1 MSDRLE
7 AGLGH
12 LVMAAVA
19 ERGRFRAEAAVGRL
33 LGLHAAAY
41 RLALS
46 VLGSDA
52 DAEDAVQQAYL
63 AAVRQLRMQPPSQN
77 ERAWFLKI
85 VTNQARLHIRGEVHR
100 RRREAMAAAERAVET
115 STAPPD
121 GETLRAL
128 RRELDGL
135 SEEHRLPLVLCYQEG
150 LTQRE
155 AAAVLDVAESTLSER
170 LQAALEALR
179 LRLRAAG
186 HAVAIAGLAGA
197 IRTSAPEL
205 PAGLADRIQGVLNS
219 GDGIAGA
226 GPGGLELKGGLIVKI
241 GLGIAAVGLVAG
253 ATFWAV
259 GGRTGEPAKSPPA
272 AAPEKKSAFDT
283 PIWHPDAEWESTGR
297 FLGSVMPAS
306 AGWLDGPKGEMMS
319 RGGGPRSPWGSPY
332 GGHERCVW
340 ACMDEKT
347 ERYHVVAGAEVYGYL
362 DGPFSRARHGGWIYM
377 DRAFSLMTPDR
388 RYLYTSDVFNGRMI
402 RRLDFMKQ
410 EIATV
415 QWEVEN
421 FTGLTMGQDGKIYAL
436 TPPHLAV
443 LNQDGKLERKIALEL
458 KGDVGWE
465 ANTAHD
471 PKRNRMWATSG
482 HNPKRQWHVWYWDLA
497 DGSFHGEVPAKAK
510 QPGDHMFGGAPGSYK
525 DGWFVY
531 PQSCVYFG
539 PDDPDYRLLYMS
551 HTDCGNSH
559 RLDLEKKEVWVLSGP
574 PRNKSGPIRYVFK
587 REEINPFEPHT
598 GPSWRPDGDFTMPTG
613 GSAGLGIVLYKRVK

>member
-1 MSDRLE
+1 
-7 AGLGH
+7 
-12 LVMAAVA
+12 
-19 ERGRFRAEAAVGRL
+19 
-33 LGLHAAAY
+33 
-41 RLALS
+41 
-46 VLGSDA
+46 
-52 DAEDAVQQAYL
+52 
-63 AAVRQLRMQPPSQN
+63 
-77 ERAWFLKI
+77 
-85 VTNQARLHIRGEVHR
+85 
-100 RRREAMAAAERAVET
+100 
-115 STAPPD
+115 
-121 GETLRAL
+121 
-128 RRELDGL
+128 
-135 SEEHRLPLVLCYQEG
+135 
-150 LTQRE
+150 
-155 AAAVLDVAESTLSER
+155 
-170 LQAALEALR
+170 
-179 LRLRAAG
+179 
-186 HAVAIAGLAGA
+186 
-197 IRTSAPEL
+197 
-205 PAGLADRIQGVLNS
+205 
-219 GDGIAGA
+219 
-226 GPGGLELKGGLIVKI
+226 
-241 GLGIAAVGLVAG
+241 
-253 ATFWAV
+253 
-259 GGRTGEPAKSPPA
+259 
-272 AAPEKKSAFDT
+272 
-283 PIWHPDAEWESTGR
+283 
-297 FLGSVMPAS
+297 
-306 AGWLDGPKGEMMS
+306 
-319 RGGGPRSPWGSPY
+319 
-332 GGHERCVW
+332 
-340 ACMDEKT
+340 
-347 ERYHVVAGAEVYGYL
+347 
-362 DGPFSRARHGGWIYM
+362 M